1 MYGKV
6 EIRCRI
12 PIGDWLYARK
22 QIHFKSFHRVLLWAW
37 NKRSLISIRS
47 LLRNH
52 SSVGLNGVNK
62 QFRAHESA
70 VCARQREA
78 TGRSRGGRRA
88 ACLWRRNLIEKSE
101 KQWQMAQGE
110 VEWLHWR
117 RWRTH
122 ITVGAF
128 FFFILQSKAFPKNH
142 LGTDFHVY
150 ELMWTPSEISL
161 FIDGINYGSLNSN
174 LRESAMSAKIKSA
187 VNWANNG
194 PFDKE
199 VKAIR
204 ASRVAN
210 QISSKL
216 TLFILPNSTFY
227 P

>member
-1 MYGKV
+1 MASTNSSEHMKVLFVRGNEKLLDGLEEVGGQRVYGGAILSRNPKNNDKWLKV
-6 EIRCRI
+6 KSNDC
-12 PIGDWLYARK
+12 IGDDDA
-22 QIHFKSFHRVLLWAW
+22 
-37 NKRSLISIRS
+37 
-47 LLRNH
+47 
-52 SSVGLNGVNK
+52 
-62 QFRAHESA
+62 
-70 VCARQREA
+70 
-78 TGRSRGGRRA
+78 
-88 ACLWRRNLIEKSE
+88 
-101 KQWQMAQGE
+101 
-110 VEWLHWR
+110 
-117 RWRTH
+117 H

-128 FFFILQSKAFPKNH
+128 FFFILQSKAFPNNH